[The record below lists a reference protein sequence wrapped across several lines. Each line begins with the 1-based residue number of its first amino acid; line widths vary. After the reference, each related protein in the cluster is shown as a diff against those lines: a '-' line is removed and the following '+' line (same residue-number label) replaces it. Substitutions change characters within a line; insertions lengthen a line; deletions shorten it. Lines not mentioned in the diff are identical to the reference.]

1 MGRFGRVLTAMVTPF
16 TEDGALDLGGA
27 ARLARWLA
35 ANGSEGLVV
44 AGTTGESPTLTHSEQ
59 ADLVAAVVAAADV
72 PVVAGAGSNDT
83 RAAIDLTER
92 CAGAGADG
100 ILHVAGYYNRPSQA
114 GLDAHFRHCAAAT
127 DLPTIIYDIPG
138 RTGRKIAVETLV
150 RLAHEVPNIVALKD
164 AAGSP
169 AETARLLAMAPDG
182 FEVYSGDDSLT
193 LPLMSIGA
201 VGVIGV
207 ATHWAG
213 RETAAML
220 DAFES
225 GRVAEAAAINRS
237 LLDSYDF
244 ETGDAAPNP
253 VPTKCMMRV
262 MGLPA
267 GPCRLPMGPE
277 PVGLED
283 RAREVLAALR
293 GSAPPA
299 VPEVATAEAAAPEVA
314 TAEAAAPAVVPAE
327 AVVPAAPVAG

>member
-1 MGRFGRVLTAMVTPF
+1 MARFGRVLTAMVTPF
-16 TEDGALDLGGA
+16 TDEGALDLDGA
-27 ARLARWLA
+27 ARLAQWLVA
-35 ANGSEGLVV
+35 HGNEGLVV
-44 AGTTGESPTLTHSEQ
+44 AGTTGESPTLTHAEQ
-59 ADLVAAVVAAADV
+59 ADLVAAVVDAVDV

-92 CAGAGADG
+92 CTAAGANG

-114 GLDAHFRHCAAAT
+114 GLDSHFRHCADAT
-127 DLPTIIYDIPG
+127 DLPVIIYDIPG
-138 RTGRKIAVETLV
+138 RTGRKVATETLV
-150 RLAHEVPNIVALKD
+150 RLAHEVPNIVGLKD

-169 AETARLLAMAPDG
+169 ADTARLLEMAPDD

-193 LPLMSIGA
+193 LPLLSIGA

-213 RETAAML
+213 RQMAAMF

-244 ETGDAAPNP
+244 ETGDDAPNP
-253 VPTKCMMRV
+253 VPSKCMMRV
-262 MGLPA
+262 LGLPA

-277 PVGLED
+277 PSGLED
-283 RAREVLAALR
+283 RAREVLTAL
-293 GSAPPA
+293 G
-299 VPEVATAEAAAPEVA
+299 
-314 TAEAAAPAVVPAE
+314 
-327 AVVPAAPVAG
+327 AG

>member
-16 TEDGALDLGGA
+16 TEDGVLDLDGA
-27 ARLARWLA
+27 AQLARWLV
-35 ANGSEGLVV
+35 ANGNEGLVV

-59 ADLVAAVVAAADV
+59 AELVAAVVAAVDV

-92 CAGAGADG
+92 CTRAGADG

-114 GLDAHFRHCAAAT
+114 GLDTHFRHCAAAT
-127 DLPTIIYDIPG
+127 DLPVIIYDIPG
-138 RTGRKIAVETLV
+138 RTGRKVATETLV
-150 RLAHEVPNIVALKD
+150 RLAYEVPNIVGLKD

-169 AETARLLAMAPDG
+169 ADTARLLEMAPDG

-213 RETAAML
+213 REMAAMF

-225 GRVAEAAAINRS
+225 GRVAEATAINRR

-262 MGLPA
+262 LGLPA

-277 PVGLED
+277 PPGLED

-293 GSAPPA
+293 GSEPEPEQPA
-299 VPEVATAEAAAPEVA
+299 GAAAEVL
-314 TAEAAAPAVVPAE
+314 AEP
-327 AVVPAAPVAG
+327 APVGTG